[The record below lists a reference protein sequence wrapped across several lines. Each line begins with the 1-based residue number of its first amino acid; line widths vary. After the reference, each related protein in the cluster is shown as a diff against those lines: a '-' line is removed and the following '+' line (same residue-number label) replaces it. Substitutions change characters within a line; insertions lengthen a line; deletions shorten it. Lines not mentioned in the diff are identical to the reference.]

1 MRIKIFFFSDF
12 WGEGKQGGAIW
23 FTHQLPLVAV
33 KGSGLEKTG
42 DGWMGREEERMRAHI
57 VIALCDFSDFL
68 SWEEKDDRTGK
79 DRENCLITHYAL
91 LLEVK
96 ISLFK

>member
-1 MRIKIFFFSDF
+1 
-12 WGEGKQGGAIW
+12 
-23 FTHQLPLVAV
+23 
-33 KGSGLEKTG
+33 
-42 DGWMGREEERMRAHI
+42 MRAHM

-79 DRENCLITHYAL
+79 DRENCLITRYAL